1 MEFTEILQ
9 NRRSIRKF
17 KPDPVPDSAVDELLE
32 AARLA
37 PSASNLQPWRFVVV
51 KSDEMKEKLAA
62 VTPYKFAVRAP
73 VVFVCGV
80 DLSVGEQKKERVR
93 ELLEMGAFTDVEI
106 ERPDPKKYP
115 NSPGDMLTAEGYLAI
130 NTGIAVE
137 HIVLRAADLGLGTCW
152 VGRFDTKKAREILE
166 LDANIQLVALLPLG
180 YPAQSPAPR
189 PRFKKSDI
197 LLKTI

>member
-1 MEFTEILQ
+1 MELTEVLQ

-80 DLSVGEQKKERVR
+80 DLSVTEQKNDRVR
-93 ELLEMGAFTDVEI
+93 ELLETGAFTDVEM
-106 ERPDPKKYP
+106 ERPDPKKYQ
-115 NSPGDMLTAEGYLAI
+115 NSPGDMLSAGGYLAI
-130 NTGIAVE
+130 NAGIAVE

-152 VGRFDTKKAREILE
+152 VGRFDTKRAREILE
-166 LDANIQLVALLPLG
+166 LDESIQLVALLPVG